1 MGATL
6 CIEDPLDSTNDVGRG
21 SFQFFT
27 VKSAF
32 EYAYT
37 TLQKELG
44 TRRLFEN
51 PPYAEFDPN
60 ESELECNR

>member
-6 CIEDPLDSTNDVGRG
+6 CIEDPLDSSNDVGRG

-32 EYAYT
+32 EFAYT
-37 TLQKELG
+37 TLQQELG
-44 TRRLFEN
+44 TRKLFVD
-51 PPYAEFDPN
+51 PTQAESLSH
-60 ESELECNR
+60 ESEVGCNR